1 MKTEKIEFKHQDK
14 IQMRFN
20 DIDGLGHANN
30 STIQEYF
37 DLGRLGYFNQ
47 VFKNEVNWKEFG
59 AIVASIKTDF
69 LAPVFLN
76 DKLTVK
82 TKILFIG
89 DKSMKLIQHIVDDKA
104 NLKATCSSV
113 MVGFDPKTQTSVII
127 PEDWRR
133 WISEVEQTN
142 L

>member
-1 MKTEKIEFKHQDK
+1 MKTEKIEFKHQDN
-14 IQMRFN
+14 IQIRFN

-69 LAPVFLN
+69 SAPVFLN
-76 DKLTVK
+76 DKLMVK

>member
-1 MKTEKIEFKHQDK
+1 MKTENISFNHQDN
-14 IQMRFN
+14 IQIRFN
-20 DIDGLGHANN
+20 DMDGLGHANN

-37 DLGRLGYFNQ
+37 DLGRLGYFNE

-59 AIVASIKTDF
+59 AIVASISTDF

-76 DKLTVK
+76 DKLMVK

-89 DKSMKLIQHIVDDKA
+89 DKSMKMIQHIVDDKQI
-104 NLKATCSSV
+104 LKATCSSV

-127 PEDWRR
+127 PEEWRR
-133 WISEVEQTN
+133 WISEVERTN

>member
-1 MKTEKIEFKHQDK
+1 MKTENISFNHQDN
-14 IQMRFN
+14 IQIRFN
-20 DIDGLGHANN
+20 DMDGLGHANN

-37 DLGRLGYFNQ
+37 DLGRLGYFNE

-59 AIVASIKTDF
+59 AIVATITTDF

-76 DKLTVK
+76 DKLVVK

-89 DKSMKLIQHIVDDKA
+89 DKSMKMIQHIVDDKQI
-104 NLKATCSSV
+104 LKATCSSV
-113 MVGFDPKTQTSVII
+113 MVGFDPKTQTSVVI
-127 PEDWRR
+127 PDQWRR